1 MYRNTFIIITLICL
15 SPFCL
20 AGEGESTWL
29 HAADPNSEAQPQ
41 VMPAPAADGVVLQ
54 ALTLLGVGYKRAGKI
69 PQSGFD
75 CSGLVRYVYH
85 EAHGMELPN
94 TARELARLGRRVE
107 RNALQPGDLVFY
119 NTLRRAFSHVG
130 IYLGDN
136 RFIHAPSPGGE
147 VRIEDM
153 SSQYWVARFDGAR
166 RIETPSTR

>member
-1 MYRNTFIIITLICL
+1 
-15 SPFCL
+15 
-20 AGEGESTWL
+20 
-29 HAADPNSEAQPQ
+29 
-41 VMPAPAADGVVLQ
+41 MPATAAAEGVVLE
-54 ALTLLGVGYKRAGKI
+54 ALSLLGIGYQRAGKI

-85 EAHGMELPN
+85 EAKGIELPN
-94 TARELARLGRRVE
+94 TARELARLGKKVQ

-119 NTLRRAFSHVG
+119 NTLRRSFSHVG

-153 SSQYWVARFDGAR
+153 GSQYWAARFDGGR
-166 RIETPSTR
+166 RIIATSSQ